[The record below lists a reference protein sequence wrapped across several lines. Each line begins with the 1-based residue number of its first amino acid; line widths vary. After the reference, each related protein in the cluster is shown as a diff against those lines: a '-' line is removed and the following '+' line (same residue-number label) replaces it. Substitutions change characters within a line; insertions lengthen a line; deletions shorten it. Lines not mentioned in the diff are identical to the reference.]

1 MFFTVLSSFCPI
13 LQCKTIMECSSINSL
28 CPDLTH
34 DCLFVSDFNDTLFEY
49 VDNSSHDIKKIKP
62 VEKETIPFLRSL
74 IKKAIK
80 TIILTSRYSYEKT
93 ECELHDIQDATTK
106 IFSFSP
112 FHLSKT
118 EHMEIKLSTGVV
130 NYKNGILYCGNNDKG
145 SALTALLKI
154 LNLNPRKIIFLDD
167 KKHHIRSVA
176 HAAKILT
183 SEFLGFHYNH

>member
-1 MFFTVLSSFCPI
+1 MNCN
-13 LQCKTIMECSSINSL
+13 SINTL
-28 CPDLTH
+28 NHHLTH

-49 VDNSSHDIKKIKP
+49 VENSLHDIKKIKP

-74 IKKAIK
+74 IEKSIK
-80 TIILTSRYSYEKT
+80 TIILTSRYSSEKT
-93 ECELHDIQDATTK
+93 ECELNDIQDTVTK

-118 EHMEIKLSTGVV
+118 KHMEIKLSTGVV

-167 KKHHIRSVA
+167 KKHHIRFVA